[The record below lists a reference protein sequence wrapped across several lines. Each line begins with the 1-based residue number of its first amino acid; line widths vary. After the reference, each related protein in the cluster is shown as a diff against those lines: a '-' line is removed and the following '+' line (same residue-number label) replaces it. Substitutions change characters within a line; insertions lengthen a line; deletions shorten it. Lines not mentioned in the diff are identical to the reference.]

1 LNKIADIDVKELAD
15 EYGTPVYV
23 YDAEG
28 FRNNYQ
34 KLKNAFDKYYE
45 NNEIHFSVKANS
57 NVHVLR
63 IFKELGCS
71 ADTSSPLEY
80 ELAKIAGFDPKDI
93 LYTGNYEHPSDFR
106 GPIGDNAM
114 LNLDDM
120 SSLDRALEIGLPERV
135 SYRINPGIGRGGF
148 EGITTAGSDAKFGI
162 PYEKAGEAYKRAMD
176 AGIKRFGIHMMTGSN
191 NLEPYYFAEVV
202 DKLLMIARDIF
213 HPLGITPEYFDIG
226 GGQGVPYYDHEPE
239 LNVDLMAKL
248 IAEVFTEK
256 CDKYG
261 FGRPQLVLEPGRY
274 LAANAGYLIG
284 KVTGIKRGYKTFVGL
299 DAGMGT
305 LVRPSLYGAYHRTSV
320 YGKDQNTQTV
330 NLCGQICENSDI
342 FFKNMPF
349 PDVEEGDLVVFRECG
364 AYGYVMASQYNNRL
378 RPAEVL
384 IDNGHHRLIK
394 RRETFEDV
402 MNLYPEDILVTA

>member
-1 LNKIADIDVKELAD
+1 MNNIAGIDTRELAN
-15 EYGTPVYV
+15 EFGTPVYI
-23 YDAEG
+23 YDANG
-28 FRNNYQ
+28 FRENYK
-34 KLKNAFDKYYE
+34 KLKGAFDKYYPK
-45 NNEIHFSVKANS
+45 NEIHFSVKANS
-57 NVHVLR
+57 NLNVLKV
-63 IFKELGCS
+63 FKELGCG
-71 ADTSSPLEY
+71 ADASSPIEY
-80 ELAKIAGFDPKDI
+80 ELAKIAGFSPDKT
-93 LYTGNYEHPSDFR
+93 LYTGNYENPSDFQ
-106 GPIGDNAM
+106 GPINDGAM
-114 LNLDDM
+114 LNLDDA
-120 SSLDRALEIGLPERV
+120 SSLQRALKIGVPERL

-162 PYEKAGEAYKRAMD
+162 PYEKAGDAYKAAMD
-176 AGIKRFGIHMMTGSN
+176 AGVKRFGIHMMTGSN

-213 HPLGITPEYFDIG
+213 EPLGIVPEYVDIG

-261 FGRPQLVLEPGRY
+261 FGRPELVLEPGRY
-274 LAANAGYLIG
+274 LAANAGYLVS
-284 KVTGIKRGYKTFVGL
+284 KVTGIKKGYKTFVGV

-320 YGKDQNTQTV
+320 YGKEHKTQQV

-342 FFKNMPF
+342 FFKNIQF
-349 PDVEEGDLVVFRECG
+349 PEVEEGDIVVFREAG

-384 IDNGHHRLIK
+384 IDGGEARLIR
-394 RRETFEDV
+394 RRETFDDV
-402 MNLYPEDILVTA
+402 LRLYP